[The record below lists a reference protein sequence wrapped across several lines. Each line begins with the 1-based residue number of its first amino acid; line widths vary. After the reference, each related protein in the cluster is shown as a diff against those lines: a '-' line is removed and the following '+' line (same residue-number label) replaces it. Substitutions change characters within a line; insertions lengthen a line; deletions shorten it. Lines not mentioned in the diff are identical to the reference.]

1 MRFAKIRPAGLP
13 RSRSNRLRIGFVPTL
28 DCATL
33 IAAQE
38 LGLFTRHGLDVR
50 LSREVGWAT
59 IREKLLH
66 EELEAVATHASM
78 LLSIYCGLG
87 VVRRPCLT
95 GLMLGSNGSAITLA
109 RRFWDQ
115 GVRDAASLGRL
126 VRQRAPDRTLTFG
139 AVLELSSQHYL
150 LRRWLASGGIDPS
163 KDVRIVVIPSELIY
177 ESFAAGF
184 LDGYCVAE
192 PWNSAAVRNNTGW
205 IAATSGE
212 LAHHHP
218 EKVLLVLQEF
228 AERRP
233 EEHLRLLAALIEASV
248 FCDDPANRPE
258 LVRMLAQPRYFDVPR
273 DHLANS
279 LVGPFSPGLGSASSD
294 NLIVFDARS
303 VGDPSRIRASWI
315 YDLVATLGKPAAA
328 GALHPDVLPKVFRH
342 DLYAE
347 AMRLAGLSA
356 TAPTPVQPARR
367 AA

>member
-38 LGLFTRHGLDVR
+38 LGLFARHGLDVR

-95 GLMLGSNGSAITLA
+95 GLMLGSNGSAITLS

-126 VRQRAPDRTLTFG
+126 VRQLAPDRTLTFG
-139 AVLELSSQHYL
+139 AVLELSSQHFL
-150 LRRWLASGGIDPS
+150 LRRWLASGGIDPT

-192 PWNSAAVRNNTGW
+192 PWNSAAVLNRTGW

-233 EEHLRLLAALIEASV
+233 EEHLRMLAALIEASV

-258 LVRMLAQPRYFDVPR
+258 LVRMLAQPRYFDVPPSY
-273 DHLANS
+273 LANS
-279 LVGPFSPGLGSASSD
+279 LVGPFSPGLGTASPD
-294 NLIVFDARS
+294 NLIVYDARS
-303 VGDPSRIRASWI
+303 VGDPSHVRAAWV
-315 YDLVATLGKPAAA
+315 YDLVATLGKTAA
-328 GALHPDVLPKVFRH
+328 GTLNRDVLPKVFRH

-347 AMRLAGLSA
+347 AMRLTGLDAS
-356 TAPTPVQPARR
+356 APTPVQPARR